1 MTTFF
6 GIIGMLG
13 SAVCAAWLIIQWI
26 RKQPKKLPLI
36 CLAASLVLMVLCA
49 SIETENDKT
58 REKHAVAVYEA
69 ISSAEKAAMPEETQT
84 PPEETQTPP
93 EETQTPEPTATPNN
107 ILYPTSALLQW
118 R

>member
-58 REKHAVAVYEA
+58 REKHAAAVYEPIRPA
-69 ISSAEKAAMPEETQT
+69 KMAQIPA
-84 PPEETQTPP
+84 
-93 EETQTPEPTATPNN
+93 
-107 ILYPTSALLQW
+107 
-118 R
+118 

>member
-26 RKQPKKLPLI
+26 RKQPKKIPLI

-49 SIETENDKT
+49 SIETENDKA
-58 REKHAVAVYEA
+58 REKHAAAVYEA
-69 ISSAEKAAMPEETQT
+69 ISSAEKAAMPEETHKRWSRQ
-84 PPEETQTPP
+84 QR
-93 EETQTPEPTATPNN
+93 Q
-107 ILYPTSALLQW
+107 IIYPTSALLQW

>member
-13 SAVCAAWLIIQWI
+13 SAACAAWLIIQWI

-58 REKHAVAVYEA
+58 REKHAAAVYKA
-69 ISSAEKAAMPEETQT
+69 ISSAEKTAM
-84 PPEETQTPP
+84 P

-107 ILYPTSALLQW
+107 IPDVSLAPVEVAKVSIEDVKQG
-118 R
+118 RRKF

>member
-84 PPEETQTPP
+84 RRRKRKRRRRKRKRRSRQ
-93 EETQTPEPTATPNN
+93 QRQ
-107 ILYPTSALLQW
+107 IIYPTSALLQW